1 MNLNPV
7 LYVEDEEDDVFLIR
21 HAFKEAGVCHPLVWV
36 PDGEEALAYLAGAGK
51 YADRASYP
59 SPSLLLL
66 DINMPRLSGLEVLKW
81 LRAQKEFRA
90 LPALVLSSSS
100 QDADIRQ
107 AYQSGANG
115 YLVKPSAL
123 RQLLKIA
130 KAIQDF
136 WLVHNQVP
144 AFSRNVAA
152 VPVER
157 EDPVPAPRPAGFP
170 SGSLS

>member
-1 MNLNPV
+1 MNLSPV

-21 HAFKEAGVCHPLVWV
+21 HAFKEAGVCHPLLSV
-36 PDGEEALAYLAGAGK
+36 PDGEEALAYLSGAGK
-51 YADRASYP
+51 YADRAGYP
-59 SPSLLLL
+59 IPSLLLL

-81 LRAQKEFRA
+81 LRGQREFRA
-90 LPALVLSSSS
+90 LPALVLSSSN

-144 AFSRNVAA
+144 VFSRTV
-152 VPVER
+152 VEMPA
-157 EDPVPAPRPAGFP
+157 ECENPLLAPRPAGFA